1 MKNKAFTPLQILERK
16 FVTGFTVQ
24 ELVFVLIL
32 VVILAR
38 VAIPVYQTVANQ
50 SKAASVR
57 ATLDEVRA
65 ALKAYRMNERLEGRP
80 ESWPPEWLVYDWD
93 DDFGVCTP
101 GSCYSGHIFS
111 DCNMPD
117 NPLSQ
122 AGTSACARD
131 YTTQCNNCSGR
142 PVGSPQRGW
151 RYDPS
156 DGEFWANSN
165 QYPGENL
172 W

>member
-65 ALKAYRMNERLEGRP
+65 AIKAYRMNERL
-80 ESWPPEWLVYDWD
+80 
-93 DDFGVCTP
+93 
-101 GSCYSGHIFS
+101 
-111 DCNMPD
+111 
-117 NPLSQ
+117 
-122 AGTSACARD
+122 
-131 YTTQCNNCSGR
+131 SGR
-142 PVGSPQRGW
+142 SEGPPIYGYVMDKDDQGGICSADPGPIFQDCDMPNNPFSSTAYAPTFFDYVHWSQPSSCTSRTLNLPQTGW
-151 RYDPS
+151 CYDLGT
-156 DGEFWANSN
+156 GEFWAATSVV
-165 QYPGENL
+165 GENQ